1 MAREGQ
7 AFKED
12 QLGDDMESQ
21 KVVCD
26 VFGVFSAWL
35 LSRCGV

>member
-1 MAREGQ
+1 MAGGGR
-7 AFKED
+7 AFKEY
-12 QLGDDMESQ
+12 QPRDDMESQ